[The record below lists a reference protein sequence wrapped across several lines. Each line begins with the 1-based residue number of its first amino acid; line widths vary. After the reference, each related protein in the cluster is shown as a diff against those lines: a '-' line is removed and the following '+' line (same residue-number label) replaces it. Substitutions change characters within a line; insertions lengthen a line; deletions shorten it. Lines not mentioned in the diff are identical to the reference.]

1 MLRLLLRLLGMLL
14 GLLMLSRGPLRSLRI
29 RCLMRLQRLKV
40 VQLLCFDVALGTTR
54 GQLLLRTRLIRT
66 VQWRLLRIW
75 KQGPRQHRLRLLVRQ
90 LLDCGQLRWRL
101 CMHLALSKMRLRVR
115 VMPTTRLLRVEL
127 LVQLL
132 EGLPLR
138 RQRGLL
144 RRG

>member
-40 VQLLCFDVALGTTR
+40 VQLL
-54 GQLLLRTRLIRT
+54 LRTRLIRT

-75 KQGPRQHRLRLLVRQ
+75 KQRPRQHRLRLLVRQ